1 MDAEKASPLQK
12 KLCAQM
18 SRRGLNGQKLAKI
31 SKVSDSEISRILAGK
46 SRPGL
51 ENAFRLAKAVGVSLD
66 YLADDSL
73 ETDPARAA
81 DPLSPE
87 DREVLDLAHAIGCAR
102 AARVLENIRI
112 VGYELA
118 MRRLLDA
125 RPAPDVDDPSRITT
139 SGVNSTSTV
148 VSPSLAVSRANSG

>member
-73 ETDPARAA
+73 ETDPAKAT

-87 DREVLDLAHAIGCAR
+87 DREVLVLAHAIGCSR
-102 AARVLENIRI
+102 AVRVLENIRI
-112 VGYELA
+112 VGYEVA

-125 RPAPDVDDPSRITT
+125 KPMAEPDDSNRPNASGPPPSPPV
-139 SGVNSTSTV
+139 GA
-148 VSPSLAVSRANSG
+148 LAASRVGSV

>member
-51 ENAFRLAKAVGVSLD
+51 ENAFRLAEAVGVSHD
-66 YLADDSL
+66 FLADDTL
-73 ETDPARAA
+73 ETDPAKAA
-81 DPLSPE
+81 DPLTAE
-87 DREVLDLAHAIGCAR
+87 EREVLDLAHAVGCSR
-102 AARVLENIRI
+102 ATRVLEVIRI

-125 RPAPDVDDPSRITT
+125 RPAVELDEGTRAVTSSAPPPSP
-139 SGVNSTSTV
+139 VAAM
-148 VSPSLAVSRANSG
+148 PASRVGSM

>member
-1 MDAEKASPLQK
+1 MLACRGRSNMDAEKASPLQK

-51 ENAFRLAKAVGVSLD
+51 ENAFRLARAVGVSLD

-73 ETDPARAA
+73 ETDPLHDA
-81 DPLSPE
+81 DPLA
-87 DREVLDLAHAIGCAR
+87 DGAREVLDLAHGIGTAR
-102 AARVLENIRI
+102 AARFLEIVRI
-112 VGYELA
+112 VGY
-118 MRRLLDA
+118 D
-125 RPAPDVDDPSRITT
+125 I
-139 SGVNSTSTV
+139 
-148 VSPSLAVSRANSG
+148 

>member
-87 DREVLDLAHAIGCAR
+87 DREVLDLAHAIGCSR

-125 RPAPDVDDPSRITT
+125 RPAPEVDEPGRISSSAVT
-139 SGVNSTSTV
+139 S
-148 VSPSLAVSRANSG
+148 VSPINGGSLAVSRANSG

>member
-12 KLCAQM
+12 KLLAQM
-18 SRRGLNGQKLAKI
+18 VRRGLNGQKLAKI

-66 YLADDSL
+66 YLADDTL
-73 ETDPARAA
+73 ETDPAKAA
-81 DPLSPE
+81 DPLTAE
-87 DREVLDLAHAIGCAR
+87 EREVLDLAHAVGCSR
-102 AARVLENIRI
+102 ATRVLEVIRI
-112 VGYELA
+112 VGYEVA

-125 RPAPDVDDPSRITT
+125 RPALEPEEGTRVASSAAP
-139 SGVNSTSTV
+139 
-148 VSPSLAVSRANSG
+148 PPCPP